1 MARHILFIVILLLIT
16 ASIAVVIVVSTTN
29 ILPSTS
35 NNNPAVPNSEMTSP
49 NGLVIQP
56 DSYNFFQIKNPTNR
70 LYIEINSG
78 NMTTLQPMVLNN
90 TSFSLYQQGKPYQ
103 PSIGSNSFV
112 KDLVA
117 NRFVYNDFIDM
128 GNYVLIKNNDM
139 NNASNVTIVLFIT
152 VPVP

>member
-1 MARHILFIVILLLIT
+1 MARHPLFIVILLLII
-16 ASIAVVIVVSTTN
+16 ASIAVVIVVSYTN
-29 ILPSTS
+29 IRPSNI
-35 NNNPAVPNSEMTSP
+35 NNNSPVFSENPSPNS
-49 NGLVIQP
+49 LVIQP
-56 DSYNFFQIKNPTNR
+56 GSYNYFRIIDPTNR

-103 PSIGSNSFV
+103 PSIGSNSFA
-112 KDLVA
+112 KDLGA
-117 NRFVYNDFIDM
+117 NRFIYNNFIDM

-152 VPVP
+152 APVP